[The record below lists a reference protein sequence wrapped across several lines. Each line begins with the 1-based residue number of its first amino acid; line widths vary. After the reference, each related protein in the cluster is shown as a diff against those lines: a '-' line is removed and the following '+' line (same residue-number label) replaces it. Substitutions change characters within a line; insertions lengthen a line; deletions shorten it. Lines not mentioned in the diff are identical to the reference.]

1 MKEGQRRGSLVALT
15 PLMVFIGLFFGLSV
29 AVGDFYRVPLG
40 PLFLAASVYAIAIMP
55 KLPVGE
61 RIAIFSRG
69 AGAEGMMLMI
79 WIFVMAGSFAATARA
94 MGAVEATVELTM
106 AILPSQLLLPGF
118 FVAACFISLAV
129 GTSVGTIV
137 ALTPVAAGIAVAAD
151 MSLPLLTAAVVGGAF
166 FGDNLSFIS
175 DTTVVS
181 TRTQGCR
188 LSDKFRVN
196 IRIVL
201 PAAVATI
208 IVYVVMGIS
217 GGAVPQPEY
226 SVKPLLVLPYVVVLA
241 MAVAGVNVLTVLVA
255 GNVIA
260 GVIGLLSGSFD
271 VDGWL
276 RASADGIAGMAELML
291 ISMLA
296 GGMFEVIRH
305 MGGVEYLIRHMI
317 RFVRGRRGA
326 EAAIALLVSVTNV
339 FTANNTV
346 AILSVG
352 EIAREIAGRFGV
364 DPRKSASLLDTF
376 SCLVQGVLPYGAQ
389 LLMAG
394 GLAQLNP
401 VEIVPYLYYP
411 LLMGLCAI
419 GAIWIGW
426 PKMKPAA
433 AQ

>member
-1 MKEGQRRGSLVALT
+1 MKNNKHGGGSLLSLS
-15 PLMVFIGLFFGLSV
+15 PLVVFIGLFFGLSV
-29 AVGDFYRVPLG
+29 AVGDFYRVPLA
-40 PLFLAASVYAIAIMP
+40 PLFIAASVYAVAIMRGV
-55 KLPVGE
+55 PVGE
-61 RIAIFSRG
+61 RIATFSRG
-69 AGAEGMMLMI
+69 AGSEGLMLMI
-79 WIFVMAGSFAATARA
+79 WIFVMAGSFAATAKA
-94 MGAVEATVELTM
+94 MGSVDATVELTM
-106 AILPSQLLLPGF
+106 AVLPPQLLLPGF
-118 FVAACFISLAV
+118 FLAACFISIAV

-137 ALTPVAAGIAVAAD
+137 ALVPIAAGTAEATGIA
-151 MSLPLLTAAVVGGAF
+151 LPMMTASVVGGAF

-201 PAAVATI
+201 PAAVATLILYI
-208 IVYVVMGIS
+208 IFGHS
-217 GGAVPQPEY
+217 GTIAPE
-226 SVKPLLVLPYVVVLA
+226 VGELRPLLVLPYVAVLA
-241 MAVAGVNVLTVLVA
+241 LAVAGVDVLLVLVA
-255 GNVIA
+255 GNVLT
-260 GVIGLLSGSFD
+260 GVIGLLCGSYNID
-271 VDGWL
+271 QWL
-276 RASADGIAGMAELML
+276 HSAADGIAGMAELML

-296 GGMFEVIRH
+296 GGMLEVIRK
-305 MGGVEYLIRHMI
+305 MGGIDYLISKLI

-326 EAAIALLVSVTNV
+326 ETAIALLVSLTNV

-352 EIAREIAGRFGV
+352 EMARAIAEKFGV

-394 GLAQLNP
+394 GLSGLNP

-419 GAIWIGW
+419 GAIWLGL
-426 PKMKPAA
+426 PKMTRSKA
-433 AQ
+433 